1 MPIASLSR
9 FTVPISGSQA
19 STTQGL
25 LMPKLKYRFRVTLD
39 QFGVPGQPTTELTKQ
54 VMNVSRPDVTFE
66 EIKLPVY
73 NSTVKLLGKHNFAD
87 AKLTIRD
94 DASGV
99 VSRKVGEQLQKQFD
113 FFEQSG
119 AASGIDYKFRMRV
132 EMLDGGNGA
141 FEPVTLESFEFLG
154 CFIKQATYQGGDY
167 NDATNPMDIALTI
180 TYDNAIQLDAPGGTA
195 SGIGLDVGRVVRPA
209 GAQGL
214 STG

>member
-39 QFGVPGQPTTELTKQ
+39 SFGVPGQPTTELTKQ
-54 VMNVSRPDVTFE
+54 VMNVSRPEVTFE

-73 NSTVKLLGKHNFAD
+73 NSTVKLLGKHNFQD

-154 CFIKQATYQGGDY
+154 CFIKTATYQSGDY
-167 NDATNPMDIALTI
+167 SDATNPMDIALTI

-195 SGIGLDVGRVVRPA
+195 SGIGIDVGRVVRPA